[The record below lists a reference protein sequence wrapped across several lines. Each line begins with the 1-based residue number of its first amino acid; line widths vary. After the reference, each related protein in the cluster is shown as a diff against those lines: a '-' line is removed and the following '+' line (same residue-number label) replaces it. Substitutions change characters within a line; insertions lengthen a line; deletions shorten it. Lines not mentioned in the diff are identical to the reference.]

1 MPKSKPSN
9 TKAPSPHLIEDKTGK
24 GGELQQMAAS
34 ASQALT
40 TTDGTPVADNQ
51 NTVKAHARGPSL
63 LSDVVFQDKLSHFDK
78 ERIPER
84 VVHARGTGAHGY
96 FELIHSLA
104 DHTTAQVLTE
114 VGVRTPV
121 FARLSTVGGSAGSAD
136 TVRDVRGFSVK
147 FYTPQGNWDLVGN
160 NIPVFF
166 IQDAMKFPDL
176 VHSVK
181 PEPDRG
187 FPTASSAHDTFW
199 DFISHMPESAHM
211 TLWLMSDRAI
221 PRSLRMMEGFGVH
234 TFKLINAK
242 GQATFVKYH
251 WRPVLGVQ
259 SLVWDE
265 AVKLAGADPDYH
277 RKDLWEAIDMGSYPE
292 WELAVQL
299 FTEEEAKQFPFDHL
313 DATKLIPE
321 ELVPLKVIGK
331 MVLNQNPVNVFTDT
345 EQVAYCPSRIVPGM
359 DFSNDP
365 LLHGRLFSYRDTH
378 AHRLGGANF
387 NQLEINR
394 PKCPVNHYALGGFS
408 QQRAPAVPQVAYEP
422 NGLGSQGPRAYPGGL
437 SISHDAAPANQGAA
451 HGVTRDRST
460 TFADHFSQA
469 RLFLHSQSAIE
480 QDHIVSAYVFE
491 LAKVH
496 SAAVRNKVLALLQQV
511 DDTLASRVAQGLG
524 VALPAPKDKARIS
537 QAEGLQDVSAALAT
551 IGKMKHTLQGRCIG
565 ILLADGTPRKAVDK
579 LAKAAQAA
587 GAQVKLV
594 APRKHGVVLSAGKD
608 NQSGTEVAVDF
619 TIDTGPSVLFDAV
632 AVLLTPA
639 RADQLASHPA
649 VRNFVSDAFHHLKAI
664 AIDEGGQHL
673 LNVMGL
679 APDEFV
685 IDSEQAQAFVDCAT
699 HRLWKREAS
708 RQAQV

>member
-1 MPKSKPSN
+1 MPKP
-9 TKAPSPHLIEDKTGK
+9 KAQPNKTPARTPTESIGR
-24 GGELQQMAAS
+24 GGELHQMATS
-34 ASQALT
+34 TLQALT
-40 TTDGTPVADNQ
+40 TSDGIPVADNQ
-51 NTVKAHARGPSL
+51 NMVKAHVGGPTL

-114 VGVRTPV
+114 VGARTPV
-121 FARLSTVGGSAGSAD
+121 FARLSTVAGSAGSAD

-187 FPTASSAHDTFW
+187 FPGASSAHDTFW

-211 TLWLMSDRAI
+211 TLWLMSDRTI

-234 TFKLINAK
+234 TFKLVNAK
-242 GQATFVKYH
+242 GQVTFVKYH

-277 RKDLWEAIDMGSYPE
+277 RKDLWEAIDKGDFPE
-292 WELAVQL
+292 WELSVQL
-299 FTEEEAKQFPFDHL
+299 FTEDDAKQFPFDHL

-331 MVLNQNPVNVFTDT
+331 MVLNQNPVNVFTET
-345 EQVAYCPSRIVPGM
+345 EQVAFCPSRIVPGM

-365 LLHGRLFSYRDTH
+365 LLQGRLFSYRDTH
-378 AHRLGGANF
+378 AHRLGGPNF
-387 NQLEINR
+387 NQLAINR

-408 QQRAPAVPQVAYEP
+408 QQGAPATPQVAYEP
-422 NGLGSQGPRAYPGGL
+422 NGLAPQGPRSHTSGL
-437 SISHDAAPANQGAA
+437 VISTDTPRVDIDTSPAP
-451 HGVTRDRST
+451 TRDRPT
-460 TFADHFSQA
+460 TFADHFTQA

-491 LAKVH
+491 LTKVH
-496 SAAVRNKVLALLQQV
+496 SASVRDKVLALLQRV
-511 DDTLASRVAQGLG
+511 DATLAVRVAQGLG
-524 VALPAPKDKARIS
+524 VTLTAPHG
-537 QAEGLQDVSAALAT
+537 QADDMPDGSIHEVSAALST
-551 IGKMKHTLQGRCIG
+551 IGKMKHTLQGRCLG

-579 LAKAAQAA
+579 LAQAAQAA

-594 APRKHGVVLSAGKD
+594 APRKHGVMLSDGKT
-608 NQSGTEVAVDF
+608 GTEVAVDF
-619 TIDTGPSVLFDAV
+619 TIDTGPSILFDAV
-632 AVLLTPA
+632 AVLLTPDQ
-639 RADQLASHPA
+639 ADRLSAHPA
-649 VRNFVSDAFHHLKAI
+649 VRNFVSDAFNHLKAM
-664 AIDEGGQHL
+664 AMDEGGQHL
-673 LNVMGL
+673 LNVMGI

-685 IDSEQAQAFVDCAT
+685 IDSEETRAFLDCAT
-699 HRLWKREAS
+699 HRLWKREA
-708 RQAQV
+708 RCRG